1 MKDSHGIFGG
11 AYLGKRVL
19 VTGHTGFK
27 GGWLSLWLRELG
39 AEVHGLALPA
49 PAGPNLHSLIQPGT
63 FQQEVTADMGDAAA
77 VQAAVGRI
85 RPEFI
90 FHLAAQPL
98 VRRSYV
104 APVETVQTN
113 VLGTVNLLEAVRQ
126 LGWPCHVVVVT
137 TDKCYLNQDWVH
149 GYRETD
155 PLGGHDV
162 YSASKA
168 ACEVLVA
175 AWRKSFFEPDPR
187 LGAVV
192 TARGGNVIGGG
203 DFAAD
208 RLVPDCIRSLAA
220 GEAIRVRNPQSTRP
234 WQHVLDCLSGYLW
247 YGASLSAPGA
257 KARVAG
263 SLNFGPLIR
272 DNRDVQSL
280 VEALLE
286 HWPGRWVDASDP
298 WAPHEAGRLHLATDL
313 AAAQLGWQPTWGF
326 AETVRRTAAWY
337 QQFYQ
342 RGPRAMRTL
351 SLRQIEAFV
360 RDAALAGL
368 PWAQEKG
375 SR

>member
-298 WAPHEAGRLHLATDL
+298 RAPHEAGRLHLATDL

-337 QQFYQ
+337 QQFHQ

-360 RDAALAGL
+360 RDAARAGL